1 MRLRTTPEGDFVIDG
16 SIDPHEE
23 TLVAQTR
30 GITPDGLHLR
40 DRLFA
45 IHKGNPVAVYNE
57 LLGGKDDN
65 ERDYRVTCRPHSIV
79 LLRADG
85 VRQLSVFADA
95 TFGDEQD
102 GYITGNVGTT
112 ALTLRNI
119 HRSQDYHG
127 TTDIAFRM
135 KFFYYLNINLK
146 PCTQQ
151 S

>member
-1 MRLRTTPEGDFVIDG
+1 MKVLSSNNTQTSTSKHPPSVILCCASHDFCTASVRLRTTPEGDFVIDG

-65 ERDYRVTCRPHSIV
+65 ERDYRVTC
-79 LLRADG
+79 
-85 VRQLSVFADA
+85 
-95 TFGDEQD
+95 
-102 GYITGNVGTT
+102 
-112 ALTLRNI
+112 
-119 HRSQDYHG
+119 
-127 TTDIAFRM
+127 
-135 KFFYYLNINLK
+135 
-146 PCTQQ
+146 
-151 S
+151 